1 MNPWKKKDVN
11 MKHAEAVITFFKNN
25 YVEETQR
32 SIAESL
38 IYSKDIKT
46 DIPDLE
52 KLESNCRVIFEQST
66 SEDYIRNRGTEDTE
80 TLLTVLNFAS
90 YKKPGGMF
98 VTGSNAQEESLC
110 HASNLYNIISNE
122 KFKDGFYGLHQSK
135 VPPTYDNDLI
145 YTPDVIFMD
154 VDDKY
159 FHGQVKVNVIT
170 CAAPNR
176 NAAKKYFSMDDDV
189 ISAAMKDR
197 IDHVLFA
204 EYDWQ
209 QKHNEKRVL
218 ILGAFG
224 CGVFM
229 NKIDETAEFFK
240 ELIET
245 KYGKVFDEIVFAI
258 PDNRTFNM
266 FRNAYIG
273 RKPESM
279 NMEASAN
286 HIIRPLNDR
295 RKNKK
300 DY

>member
-1 MNPWKKKDVN
+1 V
-11 MKHAEAVITFFKNN
+11 A
-25 YVEETQR
+25 
-32 SIAESL
+32 
-38 IYSKDIKT
+38 
-46 DIPDLE
+46 
-52 KLESNCRVIFEQST
+52 
-66 SEDYIRNRGTEDTE
+66 G
-80 TLLTVLNFAS
+80 
-90 YKKPGGMF
+90 
-98 VTGSNAQEESLC
+98 AQEESLC
-110 HASNLYNIISNE
+110 RCSTLLPCLEAMRKPFYQKHIRQYEAKEIGNIGN
-122 KFKDGFYGLHQSK
+122 D
-135 VPPTYDNDLI
+135 DLI

-245 KYGKVFDEIVFAI
+245 KYGKVFDEIVFTI

-279 NMEASAN
+279 TMEASAN

-300 DY
+300 NY